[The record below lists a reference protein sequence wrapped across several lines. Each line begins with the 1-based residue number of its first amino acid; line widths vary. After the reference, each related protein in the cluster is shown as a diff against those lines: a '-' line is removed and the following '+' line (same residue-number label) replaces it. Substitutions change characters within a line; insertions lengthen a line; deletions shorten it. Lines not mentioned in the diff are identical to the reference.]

1 MTSNDTIA
9 AVSTPPGRGGIGVI
23 RISGKQSPVIAKAI
37 AGIVPAARQARLTP
51 FLDAAG
57 ERIDSGLLLYFPAP
71 HSFTGEH
78 VVELQGHGGPVVMDL
93 LLQRCLEL
101 GARLANPGEF
111 SLRAFLNGKIDL
123 LQAEAVA
130 DLIDAESAQAVR
142 LANRTLQG
150 VFSREIHGLVEQ
162 LIQLRLYVES
172 AIDFPQEEID
182 FLSADRVV
190 ADLQAIEDRL
200 HQLIRNARNGRLLR
214 DGMTLVIAGR
224 PNAGKSSLLNALA
237 GYESAIVTEIPG
249 TTRDLLRERITIDGL
264 PLHIVDTAGLHESR
278 DPVEMEGMRRA
289 RRQIEEADRILW
301 VFDDRADPSHLA
313 LDRSKLPARV
323 PLTLVRNKIDL
334 SGKPPSICE
343 TDEGTEVAIAVRD
356 GVGLDLLVDH
366 LKACAGYQSQGEGE
380 FIARR
385 RHLDALQRALEH
397 LVRGARV
404 LTRQQ
409 AGELLAEDL
418 RQAQQ
423 ALSEITGEFSA
434 DDLLGRIFSTFCIG
448 K

>member
-1 MTSNDTIA
+1 VHPTAT
-9 AVSTPPGRGGIGVI
+9 
-23 RISGKQSPVIAKAI
+23 
-37 AGIVPAARQARLTP
+37 
-51 FLDAAG
+51 
-57 ERIDSGLLLYFPAP
+57 
-71 HSFTGEH
+71 
-78 VVELQGHGGPVVMDL
+78 
-93 LLQRCLEL
+93 
-101 GARLANPGEF
+101 
-111 SLRAFLNGKIDL
+111 RA
-123 LQAEAVA
+123 
-130 DLIDAESAQAVR
+130 
-142 LANRTLQG
+142 
-150 VFSREIHGLVEQ
+150 
-162 LIQLRLYVES
+162 
-172 AIDFPQEEID
+172 
-182 FLSADRVV
+182 
-190 ADLQAIEDRL
+190 
-200 HQLIRNARNGRLLR
+200 
-214 DGMTLVIAGR
+214 
-224 PNAGKSSLLNALA
+224 
-237 GYESAIVTEIPG
+237 
-249 TTRDLLRERITIDGL
+249 IDGL

-334 SGKPPSICE
+334 SGKPPSRCE
-343 TDEGTEVAIAVRD
+343 TDEGTEVAIAARD

-366 LKACAGYQSQGEGE
+366 LKACVGYQSQGEGE

-397 LVRGARV
+397 LDQGARM